1 MKLTDMPEWVLRQK
15 PKGTQII
22 VKKDGYYLYKIKSVW
37 DPVKKRPR
45 KITEKYLGKITEQGL
60 VKSKHERVLSSIN
73 QVTIKEFGA
82 SALINYLEKDL
93 KNKLLKYFPNDWE
106 EIFSFAAFRLFESSP
121 IKNLQ
126 HHFTHSYFSDI
137 FSKANLL
144 PKNTSQKL
152 EKIGSDREQM
162 TLFMKD
168 IALGSNNL
176 IVDLTHIFSSSENI
190 NSLSFG
196 HNSEGDYHKQ
206 VNMLLLFSKDK
217 NEPVYFRM
225 LDGAIRDISSIKNTI
240 EESGIEKV
248 IFVGDKGFF
257 SETNQDALLDKH
269 IEFILPLKRNSTLIN
284 YDVMRNH
291 SKKSFDGYFFFNKR
305 HIWYKEQ
312 IAGDKRIILFFDEKL
327 KVDETNSFLS
337 RVDKEHEELS
347 EFHEKEFTFGTI
359 SVMVNNKK
367 LPAKE
372 VYEFLKART
381 NIENVF
387 DAFKNILE
395 ADKTHMQ
402 SDAKLHGWM
411 FINFIALK
419 MYYTIYGILL
429 KHELLD
435 KYSPRDILLHF
446 SKVQKVKIGEKH
458 IISEIPKTTR
468 ILAEKMKLPE
478 DLLLKL

>member
-1 MKLTDMPEWVLRQK
+1 MPEWVVRQK
-15 PKGTQII
+15 PKGTQIV
-22 VKKDGYYLYKIKSVW
+22 VKNGGYYLYKISSVW
-37 DPVKKRPR
+37 DSLKKRPK
-45 KITEKYLGKITEQGL
+45 KITEKYLGKITEGGII
-60 VKSKHERVLSSIN
+60 KSKHERVLSSIN

-82 SALINYLEKDL
+82 SALVNHLEKDL
-93 KNKLLKYFPNDWE
+93 KTKLLKYFPNDWE

-126 HHFTHSYFSDI
+126 HHFTHSIFSDI

-144 PKNTSQKL
+144 PKNISQKL
-152 EKIGSDREQM
+152 EKLGSDREQM
-162 TLFMKD
+162 ALFMKD
-168 IALGSNNL
+168 IAIGSNNF

-196 HNSEGDYHKQ
+196 HNSNEEYCKQ

-240 EESGIEKV
+240 EESGIENA
-248 IFVGDKGFF
+248 IFIGDKGFF
-257 SETNQDALLDKH
+257 SETNQDALLDKN
-269 IEFILPLKRNSTLIN
+269 IQFILPLKRNSTLIN
-284 YDVMRNH
+284 YNVMKDPN
-291 SKKSFDGYFFFNKR
+291 KKSFDGYFFFNKR

-312 IAGDKRIILFFDEKL
+312 ITEDKRIILFFDEKL

-359 SVMVNNKK
+359 SVRVNNKK
-367 LPAKE
+367 LSAKE

-387 DAFKNILE
+387 DTFKNTLE
-395 ADKTHMQ
+395 ADKTYMQ
-402 SDAKLHGWM
+402 NDEKLQGWM

-419 MYYTIYGILL
+419 MYYTLYGILL
-429 KHELLD
+429 KHKLLD

-446 SKVQKVKIGEKH
+446 SKVKKVKIGEKYL
-458 IISEIPKTTR
+458 ISEIPKTTR